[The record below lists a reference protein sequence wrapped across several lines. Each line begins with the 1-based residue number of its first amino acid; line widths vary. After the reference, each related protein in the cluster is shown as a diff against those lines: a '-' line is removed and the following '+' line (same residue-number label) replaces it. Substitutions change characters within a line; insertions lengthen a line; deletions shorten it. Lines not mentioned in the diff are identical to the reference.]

1 MNVNEIIDQLKQERS
16 RLDAAIQALE
26 GVGGAGSA
34 PTKRRG
40 LPPGS
45 TNKPAATIATP
56 AGAAKKRR
64 TMSAAARKRIAEGMR
79 KRWAAAKKSGKKR
92 L

>member
-1 MNVNEIIDQLKQERS
+1 MNVSEIVNNLKQQRS

-26 GVGGAGSA
+26 GVGGGSSA

-40 LPPGS
+40 RPPGS
-45 TNKPAATIATP
+45 TNKPAAITATP
-56 AGAAKKRR
+56 GAAKKPR
-64 TMSAAARKRIAEGMR
+64 TLSAAARKRIAEGMR
-79 KRWAAAKKSGKKR
+79 KRWATAKKLGKKR

>member
-1 MNVNEIIDQLKQERS
+1 MNVNEILQQLRQERG

-26 GVGGAGSA
+26 GMEGQG
-34 PTKRRG
+34 KRRG
-40 LPPGS
+40 RPPGS
-45 TNKPAATIATP
+45 GNKPSTKTT
-56 AGAAKKRR
+56 AGAPKKRR

>member
-1 MNVNEIIDQLKQERS
+1 MNVTEIVQQLRDKRS

-26 GVGGAGSA
+26 GVGGGASA
-34 PTKRRG
+34 PIKRRG
-40 LPPGS
+40 RPPGT
-45 TNKPAATIATP
+45 TNKLAAGVP
-56 AGAAKKRR
+56 KKRR
-64 TMSAAARKRIAEGMR
+64 EMSAASRKLIAEAMR